1 MPANAFAQILRA
13 TPEIKLFTQ
22 RRSRWCTTGCLHIN
36 RLTARHGGSQH
47 TLVQFSFV
55 CSTSKVAI
63 KPLAPFRRPSAL
75 GQKARVSANRRRRR
89 LSKTH
94 NNGRRHCAR
103 CGYGVQTDSGQ
114 RRARY
119 HHGRC
124 VRVVAIGLCARVWVY
139 VLSCIY
145 ANDNHMD
152 MDGDDHRGAVGWK

>member
-63 KPLAPFRRPSAL
+63 KPLAPSRRPSSVGARTK
-75 GQKARVSANRRRRR
+75 GARVGQQASSSPQQDAQQWSPPLRTVR
-89 LSKTH
+89 LWRPDRFRTETRTLSSWALRACC
-94 NNGRRHCAR
+94 GDWFMCASV
-103 CGYGVQTDSGQ
+103 GVCFVVHLRQ
-114 RRARY
+114 R
-119 HHGRC
+119 
-124 VRVVAIGLCARVWVY
+124 
-139 VLSCIY
+139 
-145 ANDNHMD
+145 
-152 MDGDDHRGAVGWK
+152 